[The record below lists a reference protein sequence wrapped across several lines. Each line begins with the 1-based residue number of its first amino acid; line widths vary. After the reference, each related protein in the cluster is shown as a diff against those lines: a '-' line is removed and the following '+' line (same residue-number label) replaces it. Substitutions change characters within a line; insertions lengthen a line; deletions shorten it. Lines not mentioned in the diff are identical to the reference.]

1 MQGSVTQT
9 QTRRR
14 QGVPEVPAAEGDG
27 TAVRSHQGAWGGLR
41 REALKCEDKFIAIW
55 KIQ

>member
-1 MQGSVTQT
+1 MQGSGTQT

-14 QGVPEVPAAEGDG
+14 QGVPAVPAAEGDG
-27 TAVRSHQGAWGGLR
+27 TAVSSHQGAWGGLR